1 MKPLSIRLGA
11 AALVVFTSPLS
22 GIGTTFLNV
31 PFTPRQMAL
40 GNAAFMG
47 DPSLFRLNPALV
59 VQERPATQL
68 YFGYN
73 GWLADA
79 AGHSVVAVQ
88 PMFGGTAAV
97 GLRSLS
103 ISELEL
109 RTVRPTDE
117 PVANFISSGTAVEA
131 GWGRQ
136 SGTLQWGG
144 TVRWL
149 RMESF
154 VYTSSGL
161 AFDAGVAASLLE
173 GRLSFGAALRNSG
186 SMNTFKDASP
196 ALPTTFSAGVVYRP
210 PDVAL
215 SLIHI

>member
-1 MKPLSIRLGA
+1 
-11 AALVVFTSPLS
+11 
-22 GIGTTFLNV
+22 
-31 PFTPRQMAL
+31 
-40 GNAAFMG
+40 
-47 DPSLFRLNPALV
+47 
-59 VQERPATQL
+59 
-68 YFGYN
+68 
-73 GWLADA
+73 
-79 AGHSVVAVQ
+79 
-88 PMFGGTAAV
+88 MFGGTAAV

-103 ISELEL
+103 ISGLEL

-210 PDVAL
+210 PDIAPSIGILTSASADFSDRHGTVVRLGAETAVGDVVVTSGTIVSKEVTAFSGGAAVKTRL
-215 SLIHI
+215 LTISYAFQLASHNLGMPHLVQIQITLP